1 MGKMSIKTDAKGNI
15 LYTVTYSNRNDVTDS
30 MPEVDIPQGFN
41 LEEFFFDGHSLINRG
56 KRPASHFEWS
66 GVAWIA
72 NTDKLAQQIRDERD
86 RLLTESDWTQLP
98 DSDKSD
104 AQAWAKYRQDLRKLP
119 DEPGF
124 PTNVTWP
131 VAPTISASKRA

>member
-1 MGKMSIKTDAKGNI
+1 MNKMSIKVDDKGNI
-15 LYTVTYSNRNDVTDS
+15 LYTVTYSNRNDVTSS

-41 LEEFFFDGHSLINRG
+41 LEEFFFDGHSLVNRG
-56 KRPASHFEWS
+56 KRPASYFEWS

-86 RLLTESDWTQLP
+86 RLLAESDWTQLP
-98 DSDKSD
+98 DSDKSSV
-104 AQAWAKYRQDLRKLP
+104 QAWAKYRQDLRDLT

-124 PTNVTWP
+124 PLSVVWP
-131 VAPTISASKRA
+131 SVPVSLTDKRA